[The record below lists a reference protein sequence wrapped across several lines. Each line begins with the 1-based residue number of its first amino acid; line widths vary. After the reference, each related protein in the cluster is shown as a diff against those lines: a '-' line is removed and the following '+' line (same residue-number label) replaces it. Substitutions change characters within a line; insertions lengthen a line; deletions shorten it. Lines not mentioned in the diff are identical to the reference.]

1 MDTTV
6 TLNRLSPVPLY
17 SQLADQLKDAI
28 TEGALSKGTYLG
40 NEIML
45 AERWQVSRPTVRRAI
60 QDLVEEGLLVR
71 RRGIGTQVVND
82 QVRRPFTLSSLFDD
96 LAAAGRRPTTTVLS
110 LTTEPATTEVA
121 KDLGLRKGTPVV
133 TIVRLRSAGS
143 RKLAV
148 LRNWLIADVASEL
161 TAEALAQQGLY
172 ALLRANG
179 VRPHSAR
186 QRLGAK
192 IADPDETEMLGLAP
206 GSALMTM
213 RRVMQDDTGRVVE
226 IGSAVYD
233 AEHYT
238 VEMSVVDG

>member
-161 TAEALAQQGLY
+161 TAEVLAQQGLY

-192 IADPDETEMLGLAP
+192 IADPVETEMLGLAP

>member
-1 MDTTV
+1 MDRTV

-28 TEGALSKGTYLG
+28 TDGALSKGTYLG

-60 QDLVEEGLLVR
+60 QDLVDEGLLVR

-82 QVRRPFTLSSLFDD
+82 QVRRPFTLSSLYDD

-110 LTTEPATTEVA
+110 LTTGPATSEVA

-133 TIVRLRSAGS
+133 QIVRLRSAAS
-143 RKLAV
+143 RRLAV
-148 LRNWLIADVASEL
+148 LRNWLIADVAAEL
-161 TAEALAQQGLY
+161 TPDALEQHGLY

-179 VRPHSAR
+179 VRPHYAL

-192 IADPDETEMLGLAP
+192 IADPDEAEMLGLEP
-206 GSALMTM
+206 GAALMTM
-213 RRVMQDDTGRVVE
+213 RRVMQDDTGRLVE

>member
-1 MDTTV
+1 MDRTV

-45 AERWQVSRPTVRRAI
+45 AERWKVSRPTVRRAI
-60 QDLVEEGLLVR
+60 QALVDEGLLVR

-96 LAAAGRRPTTTVLS
+96 LAAAGRRPTTTLLS
-110 LTTEPATTEVA
+110 LATGPAPPDVA

-133 TIVRLRSAGS
+133 KIVRLRSAGS
-143 RKLAV
+143 RRLAV
-148 LRNWLIADVASEL
+148 LRNWLITDMASDL
-161 TAEALAQQGLY
+161 TAQALEQQGLY
-172 ALLRANG
+172 ALLRASG
-179 VRPHSAR
+179 IRPHYAL

-192 IADPDETEMLGLAP
+192 IANDDEAELLGLEP

-213 RRVMQDDTGRVVE
+213 RRVMQDDIGRLVE